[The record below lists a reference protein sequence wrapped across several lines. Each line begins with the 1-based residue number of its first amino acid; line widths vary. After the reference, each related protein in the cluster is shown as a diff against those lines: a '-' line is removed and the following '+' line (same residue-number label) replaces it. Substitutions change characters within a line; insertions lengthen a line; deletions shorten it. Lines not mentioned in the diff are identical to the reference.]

1 MQTTT
6 LGRGGPVVSRAGLGL
21 MGMSGIYG
29 QADDQESLATIHAA
43 LDAGITLL
51 DTGDFYGMGHNELL
65 LRDAL
70 RRGVRRESV
79 FIQVKFGG
87 QRDPSGAFVGHD
99 ASPAAAK
106 NSLAY
111 TLTRLGTD
119 YVDLYQPARLDP
131 QVPIEDTV
139 GAIAEMVQA
148 GYVRHIG
155 LSEVGA
161 DTIRRAHAVHPIA
174 ALQIEYSLMS
184 RGIEAEILPA
194 VRELGISVTAYGIL
208 SRGLLS
214 SGTARLAPGDPRTR
228 FPRFSGENH
237 ARNLEL
243 LVALEAI
250 ADRARGDRRPA
261 GHRLGGLARRGHHP
275 ADRHQAPG
283 PAGRGPEGARPD
295 AERGRPGRGRGRR
308 PGRRG
313 RRGPLRP
320 GPGRRPRQRALA
332 PWPVTAA
339 RSVRSARGDQP
350 GIWPGWPLGRG
361 RCGTWPLAGVVRS
374 QLPNVPP
381 RPHLLAGR

>member
-1 MQTTT
+1 MIETTT

-43 LDAGITLL
+43 VDAGITLL

-70 RRGVRRESV
+70 RDIPRESV

-99 ASPAAAK
+99 ASPNAVR

-131 QVPIEDTV
+131 RVPIEDTV
-139 GAIAEMVQA
+139 GAIAEMIKA
-148 GYVRHIG
+148 GYVRYLG
-155 LSEVGA
+155 LSEMGA
-161 DTIRRAHAVHPIA
+161 DTIRRAHAVHPVA

-184 RGIEAEILPA
+184 RGIEARILPT

-214 SGTARLAPGDPRTR
+214 SGTARLAPGDPRAR
-228 FPRFSGENH
+228 FPRFREENH
-237 ARNLEL
+237 ARNLDL
-243 LVALEAI
+243 LAALEAI
-250 ADRARGDRRPA
+250 ADDRG
-261 GHRLGGLARRGHHP
+261 
-275 ADRHQAPG
+275 
-283 PAGRGPEGARPD
+283 
-295 AERGRPGRGRGRR
+295 
-308 PGRRG
+308 
-313 RRGPLRP
+313 
-320 GPGRRPRQRALA
+320 
-332 PWPVTAA
+332 VTAA
-339 RSVRSARGDQP
+339 QLAIAWVASRGDD
-350 GIWPGWPLGRG
+350 IIPLI
-361 RCGTWPLAGVVRS
+361 GTKRRDRLAEALQALDLTLSTDDLAAIEAAVPAGAVAGDRYEAS
-374 QLPNVPP
+374 QVAALDSE
-381 RPHLLAGR
+381 R

>member
-1 MQTTT
+1 MMETTT

-29 QADDQESLATIHAA
+29 PADDHESIATIHAA

-70 RRGVRRESV
+70 RGRPRDSV

-87 QRDPSGAFVGHD
+87 QRDPAGAFIGHD
-99 ASPAAAK
+99 ASPNGVK

-131 QVPIEDTV
+131 HVPIEDTV
-139 GAIAEMVQA
+139 GAVAEMVAA
-148 GYVRHIG
+148 GYVRYIG
-155 LSEVGA
+155 LSEMGA

-184 RGIEAEILPA
+184 RGIEAKILPT

-214 SGTARLAPGDPRTR
+214 SGTARLAPGDPRAR
-228 FPRFSGENH
+228 FPRFRDQNH
-237 ARNLEL
+237 TANLEL
-243 LVALEAI
+243 LAALEAI
-250 ADRARGDRRPA
+250 ADAHGATAAQLAIAWVASRGTDIIPLIGTKRRDRLAEALKALDLTLSADDLAAIEAAVPAEAVAGDRYDA
-261 GHRLGGLARRGHHP
+261 GQVAAL
-275 ADRHQAPG
+275 DS
-283 PAGRGPEGARPD
+283 
-295 AERGRPGRGRGRR
+295 ER
-308 PGRRG
+308 
-313 RRGPLRP
+313 
-320 GPGRRPRQRALA
+320 
-332 PWPVTAA
+332 
-339 RSVRSARGDQP
+339 
-350 GIWPGWPLGRG
+350 
-361 RCGTWPLAGVVRS
+361 
-374 QLPNVPP
+374 
-381 RPHLLAGR
+381 

>member
-29 QADDQESLATIHAA
+29 EADDQESLATIRAA
-43 LDAGITLL
+43 VDDGITLL

-70 RRGVRRESV
+70 RRGIPRDSV

-87 QRDPSGAFVGHD
+87 QRDPGGAFIGHD
-99 ASPAAAK
+99 ASPSAVK

-131 QVPIEDTV
+131 RVPIEDTV
-139 GAIAEMVQA
+139 GAIAEMVKA

-155 LSEVGA
+155 LSEMGA

-184 RGIEAEILPA
+184 RGIEAEILPT
-194 VRELGISVTAYGIL
+194 VRELGIAVTAYGIL

-214 SGTARLAPGDPRTR
+214 SGTARLGPGDPRAR
-228 FPRFSGENH
+228 FPRFQEQNH

-243 LVALEAI
+243 LSALETIAEQHEATAAQLAI
-250 ADRARGDRRPA
+250 AWVASRGDDIIPLIGTKRRDRLAEALRALDLTLSADDLAAIEAAVPA
-261 GHRLGGLARRGHHP
+261 AAVAGTRY
-275 ADRHQAPG
+275 DAPQM
-283 PAGRGPEGARPD
+283 AALD
-295 AERGRPGRGRGRR
+295 AERG
-308 PGRRG
+308 
-313 RRGPLRP
+313 
-320 GPGRRPRQRALA
+320 
-332 PWPVTAA
+332 
-339 RSVRSARGDQP
+339 
-350 GIWPGWPLGRG
+350 
-361 RCGTWPLAGVVRS
+361 S
-374 QLPNVPP
+374 QQS
-381 RPHLLAGR
+381 

>member
-1 MQTTT
+1 METTT
-6 LGRGGPVVSRAGLGL
+6 LGRGGAVVSRAGLGL

-29 QADDQESLATIHAA
+29 RADDHESIATVRAA

-70 RRGVRRESV
+70 RGIPRDSV

-87 QRDPSGAFVGHD
+87 LRDPSGAFIGHD
-99 ASPAAAK
+99 ASPVSAK

-131 QVPIEDTV
+131 RVPIEDTV

-148 GYVRHIG
+148 GYVRYIG

-184 RGIEAEILPA
+184 RGIEAEILPT

-228 FPRFSGENH
+228 FPRFRDENH

-243 LVALEAI
+243 LAALEAI
-250 ADRARGDRRPA
+250 AED
-261 GHRLGGLARRGHHP
+261 LG
-275 ADRHQAPG
+275 
-283 PAGRGPEGARPD
+283 
-295 AERGRPGRGRGRR
+295 
-308 PGRRG
+308 
-313 RRGPLRP
+313 
-320 GPGRRPRQRALA
+320 
-332 PWPVTAA
+332 VTAA
-339 RSVRSARGDQP
+339 QLAIAWVASRGEDIVPLIGTKRRDRLAEALKALDLTLSADDLAAIEAAVPAAAVAGDRYAP
-350 GIWPGWPLGRG
+350 GQVAALDSER
-361 RCGTWPLAGVVRS
+361 
-374 QLPNVPP
+374 
-381 RPHLLAGR
+381 

>member
-1 MQTTT
+1 MIETTT

-43 LDAGITLL
+43 VDAGITLL

-70 RRGVRRESV
+70 REIPRDAV

-99 ASPAAAK
+99 ASPNAVK

-131 QVPIEDTV
+131 RVPIEDTV
-139 GAIAEMVQA
+139 GAVAEMIKA
-148 GYVRHIG
+148 GYVRYLG
-155 LSEVGA
+155 LSEMGA
-161 DTIRRAHAVHPIA
+161 ETIRRAHAVHPVA

-184 RGIEAEILPA
+184 RGIEARILPT

-214 SGTARLAPGDPRTR
+214 SGTARLAPGDPRSR

-243 LVALEAI
+243 LMALEGI
-250 ADRARGDRRPA
+250 ADARG
-261 GHRLGGLARRGHHP
+261 
-275 ADRHQAPG
+275 
-283 PAGRGPEGARPD
+283 
-295 AERGRPGRGRGRR
+295 
-308 PGRRG
+308 
-313 RRGPLRP
+313 
-320 GPGRRPRQRALA
+320 
-332 PWPVTAA
+332 VTAA
-339 RSVRSARGDQP
+339 QLAIAWVASRGDD
-350 GIWPGWPLGRG
+350 IIPLI
-361 RCGTWPLAGVVRS
+361 GTKRRDRLAEALRALEVTLS
-374 QLPNVPP
+374 ADDLAEIEAAVPAAAV
-381 RPHLLAGR
+381 AGDRYEAAQVAALDSER

>member
-1 MQTTT
+1 METTT

-29 QADDQESLATIHAA
+29 QADDQESLATIRAA
-43 LDAGITLL
+43 VDAGITLL

-70 RRGVRRESV
+70 RHIPRDSV

-87 QRDPSGAFVGHD
+87 QREPSGAYIGHD
-99 ASPAAAK
+99 TSPNAVK

-131 QVPIEDTV
+131 RVPIEDTV
-139 GAIAEMVQA
+139 GAIAEMVKA
-148 GYVRHIG
+148 GYVRCIG
-155 LSEVGA
+155 LSEMGA

-184 RGIEAEILPA
+184 RGIEARILPA

-214 SGTARLAPGDPRTR
+214 SGTARLAPGDPRAR
-228 FPRFSGENH
+228 FPRFRDENH

-243 LVALEAI
+243 LAALEAI
-250 ADRARGDRRPA
+250 AEDRG
-261 GHRLGGLARRGHHP
+261 
-275 ADRHQAPG
+275 
-283 PAGRGPEGARPD
+283 
-295 AERGRPGRGRGRR
+295 
-308 PGRRG
+308 
-313 RRGPLRP
+313 
-320 GPGRRPRQRALA
+320 
-332 PWPVTAA
+332 VTAA
-339 RSVRSARGDQP
+339 QLAIAWVASRGDD
-350 GIWPGWPLGRG
+350 IIPLI
-361 RCGTWPLAGVVRS
+361 GTKRTDRLAEALQALDLTLS
-374 QLPNVPP
+374 TDELAAIEAAVPP
-381 RPHLLAGR
+381 EAVAGGRYEQPQLATLDSER